1 MASSFHFLHE
11 IPPKVRHL
19 STHCLPLRVKL
30 ARGLGTTLVGAGAG
44 AAFVVMVAVD
54 VVPAGPIGFLK
65 NTAGRF

>member
-1 MASSFHFLHE
+1 M
-11 IPPKVRHL
+11 
-19 STHCLPLRVKL
+19 

-65 NTAGRF
+65 NTGGRFSTIGLEVIVFGLSK